1 MAQPIRQLDTHFEMV
16 TPENI
21 AFQYRVAGPFQR
33 LPAYLLDVL
42 VQGAIITGGFLL
54 LVLAGALASL
64 PGGGLGAFFI
74 FFFFVNW
81 FYGGFF
87 ETILNGQTPGKR
99 LLRLRVISVDGQ
111 PINALQAVLRNLLR
125 AVDMLPLMTYQ
136 FGLFSAILTERFQRL
151 GDLACGTMVVVEEP
165 QYRYGVARVTEPEVL
180 ALVAEIP
187 ASFTVSRSLGL
198 ALSSYVL
205 RRPSI
210 PWSRRMQIARHVG
223 EPLCAQFGLPQD
235 TNFDR
240 LLCAV
245 YQRAF
250 FGYVEAPP
258 GANPFATAAPD
269 GQPMMAAVFV
279 PDGDSNS
286 PLSPTTTLT
295 SDTAQVDTPPVET
308 MEPRA

>member
-33 LPAYLLDVL
+33 LPAYLLDGL
-42 VQGAIITGGFLL
+42 IQGAIILGGFMI

-64 PGGGLGAFFI
+64 PGGGLGAAMI

-99 LLRLRVISVDGQ
+99 MTRLRVISVDGQ
-111 PINALQAVLRNLLR
+111 PINALQAILRNLLR

-165 QYRYGVARVTEPEVL
+165 PYRYGVVRVTEPEVL
-180 ALVAEIP
+180 AMVAAIP
-187 ASFTVSRSLGL
+187 PDFTVSRSLGR

-223 EPLCAQFGLPQD
+223 EPLCEQFGLPRN
-235 TNFDR
+235 TNYDH

-245 YQRAF
+245 YQRTF
-250 FGYVEAPP
+250 FGDVEPP
-258 GANPFATAAPD
+258 AGTNPFATTPSSD
-269 GQPMMAAVFV
+269 LPLAVAIFV
-279 PDGDSNS
+279 PEADSDATKLDTLE
-286 PLSPTTTLT
+286 PL
-295 SDTAQVDTPPVET
+295 A
-308 MEPRA
+308 